1 MIDDLKD
8 EKKNSSPIDAIKNSN
23 PNQDGK
29 AEKRTAQ
36 SEVSEEKQISKDPIP
51 SAVKQ
56 NLAIQEVP
64 SNSTSS
70 SSPKSVSQEK
80 VQRDKASSTDYTP
93 TQQTDAPKEKPH
105 DSSSSTPQNGM
116 HLVEESTS
124 HSSNTRDSEKSQVC
138 DSSVSEV
145 QY

>member
-1 MIDDLKD
+1 MNVPAANMIDDLKE
-8 EKKNSSPIDAIKNSN
+8 EKKNSNPIDAIKNSN

-36 SEVSEEKQISKDPIP
+36 SEVFEEKQISKDPIP
-51 SAVKQ
+51 SAVK
-56 NLAIQEVP
+56 
-64 SNSTSS
+64 
-70 SSPKSVSQEK
+70 SVSLEK
-80 VQRDKASSTDYTP
+80 VQRDKASSTEYTP

-116 HLVEESTS
+116 HLLEESTS
-124 HSSNTRDSEKSQVC
+124 HNSNTRDSEKSQVC

-145 QY
+145 HY

>member
-1 MIDDLKD
+1 MNVPAANMIDDLKD
-8 EKKNSSPIDAIKNSN
+8 EKKNSNPIDAIKNSN

-36 SEVSEEKQISKDPIP
+36 SEGFEEKQISKDPIP
-51 SAVKQ
+51 SAVK
-56 NLAIQEVP
+56 
-64 SNSTSS
+64 
-70 SSPKSVSQEK
+70 SVSLEK
-80 VQRDKASSTDYTP
+80 VQRDKASSTEYTP

-116 HLVEESTS
+116 HLLEESTS
-124 HSSNTRDSEKSQVC
+124 HNSNTRDSEKSQVC

-145 QY
+145 HY

>member
-8 EKKNSSPIDAIKNSN
+8 EKKNSNPIDAIKNSN

-29 AEKRTAQ
+29 AEKHTTQ
-36 SEVSEEKQISKDPIP
+36 SEVFEEKQISKDPIP
-51 SAVKQ
+51 SAVK
-56 NLAIQEVP
+56 
-64 SNSTSS
+64 
-70 SSPKSVSQEK
+70 SVSLEK
-80 VQRDKASSTDYTP
+80 VQRDKASSTEYTP

-116 HLVEESTS
+116 HLLEESTS
-124 HSSNTRDSEKSQVC
+124 HNSNIRDSEKSQVC

-145 QY
+145 HY